1 MTKRKTQ
8 DLWNSKTEE
17 LLALANDERSRL
29 LELRM
34 QKTGS
39 SLKNVKETREI
50 KKKVARILT
59 IIKAKSLQK

>member
-8 DLWNSKTEE
+8 DLWNSKSDE

-59 IIKAKSLQK
+59 IIKVKSLQK